1 MFIMGDKSDDDLD
14 EIDLSEKIKQLE
26 REKERLERRNMKK
39 KYAELSRSV
48 GQLRRS
54 TEYEPHSSSISPSRD
69 KNHPNRAVKESVD
82 NDFGSLLSEQRDRL
96 RMLQRQSGECASGG
110 NQPRGR
116 DLDQS
121 DSDSEER
128 RNLDTVMSKEH
139 KQKLQLHRDTLV
151 ENMTPEDIFNDL
163 IASQVISTADVSRIK
178 EKMTREAMNEE
189 LLNNLIRR
197 SDRAYYE
204 FVKSL
209 RKTLQGHLADLL
221 DESSTRQRRT
231 PKRKR
236 QTGEIN
242 IAVDVEDI
250 SPAPGRKKPTCSC
263 GEVEEQIL
271 IMAKT
276 AYKAIR
282 RRDNTPA
289 SFEQFKKELSQ
300 TNEIVKESMEI
311 MHTLK
316 ILCKHGDLDI
326 SYGSVIFSIRC
337 NSLMCIQ
344 EIWMMYK
351 SGSLQSLLQR
361 TFVTRSLLR
370 ICSVKSVRLRV
381 QISETEYK
389 KCLREIG
396 GRESKTLKSCRV
408 LRSASQMSENVVPQA
423 KNRSPYFDSSSR
435 KRKAFTEIEKNT
447 CDSPCTQSQKIS
459 PELCPLYSLRSQA
472 GYT

>member
-1 MFIMGDKSDDDLD
+1 MFVMGDKSDDDLD

-54 TEYEPHSSSISPSRD
+54 TEYEPHSSSVSPSRD
-69 KNHPNRAVKESVD
+69 KNHPNRVKDSQD
-82 NDFGSLLSEQRDRL
+82 NDFGSLLSEQRDKL
-96 RMLQRQSGECASGG
+96 RMLQRRSGECGE
-110 NQPRGR
+110 NPLRGR
-116 DLDQS
+116 DHDQS

-128 RNLDTVMSKEH
+128 RSLDTVMSKEH

-163 IASQVISTADVSRIK
+163 IASQVISTADVGRIK
-178 EKMTREAMNEE
+178 EKVTREAMNEE

-197 SDRAYYE
+197 SDRAFYE
-204 FVKSL
+204 LVKSL

-221 DESSTRQRRT
+221 DESTTRQRRT

-242 IAVDVEDI
+242 IAVDVEDV

-337 NSLMCIQ
+337 HSLMCVQ
-344 EIWMMYK
+344 EIWRMYK
-351 SGSLQSLLQR
+351 SGSLQSLMQR
-361 TFVTRSLLR
+361 TFVTGSLLR
-370 ICSVKSVRLRV
+370 LCNVNFVRLRV
-381 QISETEYK
+381 QICEKEYK

-408 LRSASQMSENVVPQA
+408 LRSASQVSENVVPQA
-423 KNRSPYFDSSSR
+423 KNRSPFFDSNSR
-435 KRKAFTEIEKNT
+435 KRKAFMEM
-447 CDSPCTQSQKIS
+447 
-459 PELCPLYSLRSQA
+459 
-472 GYT
+472 